1 VAKRKRG
8 KPATS
13 TQPSTPTMPGTVDLR
28 GLRVS
33 AGLTQ
38 TVVAERMGISQR
50 RVSAVE
56 STPIRALELRT
67 LVAFVAALGGSVTV
81 LADLEATRAAPA
93 RRAVLQISPP

>member
-1 VAKRKRG
+1 MAKRKRAD
-8 KPATS
+8 KPRLS
-13 TQPSTPTMPGTVDLR
+13 TKMPARTVSLR
-28 GLRVS
+28 ELRAG

-56 STPIRALELRT
+56 STPIRALEVRT
-67 LVAFVAALGGSVTV
+67 LIAFVAALGGSVSVT
-81 LADLEATRAAPA
+81 AELEAARDTPA